1 MEKNM
6 RLGPTVDQVT
16 EALIPIYEGYVYR
29 KKLIAQLNEQLG
41 THNLMFQSEKNAFFI
56 MDKIAV
62 SGWYDP
68 VDDIRMIN
76 IVHAPG
82 LKKLFIPD
90 LDNLSFLIS
99 QTIKH
104 ETLHQRQ
111 LKYRY
116 DKRYKIGKKDYRHKY
131 QHQESQYLA
140 DPEEIHAYAHDI
152 ALEIFYYYPER
163 NPLHVID
170 HIDKTRKLSSYN
182 YYRSTYRKQPWDQVK
197 QSLLKQVKKWLP
209 HVTL

>member
-41 THNLMFQSEKNAFFI
+41 THNLKFQSEKNAFFI

-90 LDNLSFLIS
+90 LTETDSVDEENPIAKIYINQNDND
-99 QTIKH
+99 
-104 ETLHQRQ
+104 E
-111 LKYRY
+111 
-116 DKRYKIGKKDYRHKY
+116 
-131 QHQESQYLA
+131 
-140 DPEEIHAYAHDI
+140 DI
-152 ALEIFYYYPER
+152 
-163 NPLHVID
+163 
-170 HIDKTRKLSSYN
+170 
-182 YYRSTYRKQPWDQVK
+182 
-197 QSLLKQVKKWLP
+197 
-209 HVTL
+209 